1 MSFPVFL
8 VVSFNSFAS
17 VFCCAFFMLLMKCR
31 PLTPPDITEGVACVF
46 LKRSVL
52 RPLSYDDGDGDDDD
66 DDDGRNAL

>member
-1 MSFPVFL
+1 
-8 VVSFNSFAS
+8 
-17 VFCCAFFMLLMKCR
+17 MKCR